1 MKFQVIN
8 VTYHNFVQVK
18 QEGNVIY
25 AKCNCCQKQRIA
37 VYIQTESKRIFFF
50 SGYDE
55 NIANM
60 HFSFLVKH
68 QNSQSSD

>member
-1 MKFQVIN
+1 MRFQVVN

-18 QEGNVIY
+18 QNGNVVY
-25 AKCNCCQKQRIA
+25 AKCTCCQKQRIA

-60 HFSFLVKH
+60 HFLSLIKK
-68 QNSQSSD
+68 QSSQNQD